1 MRVVAHNMLK
11 CNVKGVT
18 KGYPLKIVAESV
30 ETVDSDQT
38 FDPEVTK
45 TLLGRLDREGLK
57 SAAKDLQVAELD
69 FESESQDDAMLE
81 KIHQFIFNLSIQ
93 EGKLICPESGREFAI
108 KDGIPNMLL
117 HEDEIS

>member
-57 SAAKDLQVAELD
+57 SAAKDLQAAELD